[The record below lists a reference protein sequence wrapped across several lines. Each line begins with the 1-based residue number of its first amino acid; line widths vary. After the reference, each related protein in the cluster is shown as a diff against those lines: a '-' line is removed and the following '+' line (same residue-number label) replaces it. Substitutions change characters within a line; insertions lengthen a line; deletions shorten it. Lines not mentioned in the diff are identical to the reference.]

1 MVKGSTVCGRER
13 RRAGSLPPAAEGAAQ
28 QSAATAAPAGSFAPA
43 TAIMEFIN
51 EVLTE
56 AMPFK
61 GNQPTAGAAVAVG
74 AAAAVATAVAA
85 AAAAT

>member
-13 RRAGSLPPAAEGAAQ
+13 RREGSLPPAAEGAAQ
-28 QSAATAAPAGSFAPA
+28 QSATTAATAGSFAPA
-43 TAIMEFIN
+43 TAITEFIK
-51 EVLTE
+51 ETLTE

-61 GNQPTAGAAVAVG
+61 GNQPRADAAVAVG

-85 AAAAT
+85 AGAAT